1 MVSTHKVYCTVK
13 VVYTYG
19 RLICHYRP
27 VRYWL
32 KVHYIITLRFNII
45 CYCGQY
51 T

>member
-19 RLICHYRP
+19 RLICHYRS